1 MEQYKWAWLLGALVV
16 GGVVGYF
23 IRGGSAAPV
32 TQLPQASPAAV
43 TEDEQS
49 SSANKPHQGFTLHI
63 DAQKHFPGDQAKIA
77 HHWCKQVKGG
87 MFECQLYDSDDKD
100 ARLVGVETVV
110 PTDVWKSF
118 DGAEQNQWHY
128 HKEEIPKIN
137 AKLPDLS
144 EEEAAKVVETLNETY
159 GKVYL
164 LWDPAKSDLPTGQ
177 PSITVID

>member
-1 MEQYKWAWLLGALVV
+1 
-16 GGVVGYF
+16 
-23 IRGGSAAPV
+23 
-32 TQLPQASPAAV
+32 
-43 TEDEQS
+43 
-49 SSANKPHQGFTLHI
+49 
-63 DAQKHFPGDQAKIA
+63 
-77 HHWCKQVKGG
+77 

-110 PTDVWKSF
+110 DTKTWQGF
-118 DGAEQNQWHY
+118 DAGEKGLWHY

-164 LWDPAKSDLPTGQ
+164 LWDPAVSELPVGN
-177 PSITVID
+177 PSITILK

>member
-1 MEQYKWAWLLGALVV
+1 MEQNRWLWLIGALIL
-16 GGVVGYF
+16 GGVLGYMM
-23 IRGGSAAPV
+23 RGGDAVSPT
-32 TQLPQASPAAV
+32 TQQPQASPVAQA
-43 TEDEQS
+43 ED
-49 SSANKPHQGFTLHI
+49 KPHQGFNLHI
-63 DAQKHFPGDQAKIA
+63 DAEQHFPGDDKKIA
-77 HHWCKQVKGG
+77 HHYCKQVKGG

-110 PTDVWKSF
+110 DTKTWQGF
-118 DGAEQNQWHY
+118 DAGEKGLWHY

-164 LWDPAKSDLPTGQ
+164 LWDPAVSELPVGN
-177 PSITVID
+177 PSITILK